1 METEEKLFMREK
13 EIEARDRQITELET
27 EIAHKAQTIE
37 KIQQEKRDLAKQNVT
52 DDTFA
57 DTYEAVMQVEF
68 ETMKNALAR
77 RAGAAEERAEAI
89 EKEYTA
95 KIKDLL
101 KAQKD
106 ERLVHEIKLRR
117 ATTEIHVLQ
126 DKLKP
131 RE

>member
-1 METEEKLFMREK
+1 MREK